1 MSDNKMEKGGD
12 DTQWEGACVAFV
24 RPWLQPGSPS
34 FKDAVLHNEL
44 ADVVCH

>member
-24 RPWLQPGSPS
+24 RPWLQPP
-34 FKDAVLHNEL
+34 DPHNQTQVAVFIKIAL
-44 ADVVCH
+44 V